1 MAPSRLTIK
10 PLIKIKGYRM
20 TTYTIS
26 AAQQRVADEF
36 RAEVADKAAQR
47 RRIAQGKAAQQ
58 ARAASREASAQRAQ
72 REAIKARITDQ
83 ALAIAGELR
92 ETRAQLV
99 KARRDL
105 ERMRAE
111 AIRAGEAAHK
121 AAQRG

>member
-1 MAPSRLTIK
+1 MALSRLTIK

-20 TTYTIS
+20 TT
-26 AAQQRVADEF
+26 AQQRVRDEF
-36 RAEVADKAAQR
+36 NAEVADKAAQR

-72 REAIKARITDQ
+72 REAIKARIVDQ
-83 ALAIAGELR
+83 SLAIAGELR

-111 AIRAGEAAHK
+111 AIRAGEQAYK
-121 AAQRG
+121 AEQRG